1 MLKVVKTNG
10 LYCSNPGT
18 ESLAQTARLTAGTVG
33 GPLVV
38 YAASKLDDQYT
49 TLRTTLGLA
58 GLACTAWNLMA
69 WSAVKQAGGPTGF
82 GRK

>member
-1 MLKVVKTNG
+1 MFKVVKSNG
-10 LYCSNPGT
+10 MYCANPGT
-18 ESLAQTARLTAGTVG
+18 ERMAQTVRLTAGTVG

-49 TLRTTLGLA
+49 SLRTTIGLVGLA
-58 GLACTAWNLMA
+58 TTVWNLMA

>member
-1 MLKVVKTNG
+1 MVKVVKSNG
-10 LYCSNPGT
+10 LYCANAGT
-18 ESLAQTARLTAGTVG
+18 EGAAQTVRLTAGAVG

-49 TLRTTLGLA
+49 TLRTTVGLA
-58 GLACTAWNLMA
+58 GLACTVWNLMV

-82 GRK
+82 GK